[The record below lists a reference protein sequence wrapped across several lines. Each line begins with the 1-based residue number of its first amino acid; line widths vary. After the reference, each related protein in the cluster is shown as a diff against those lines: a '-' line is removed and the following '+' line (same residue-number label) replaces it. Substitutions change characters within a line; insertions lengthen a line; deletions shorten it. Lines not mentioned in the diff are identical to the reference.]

1 MKKLLLS
8 VVALLMVLSGTAQ
21 NTRNIG
27 SHRIDASRLKKATTT
42 TTTTSTSAATATTDQ
57 ARRRAIND
65 YLMKTMARMDNGA
78 SLTRNIHQDSAPK
91 YIIKASEVY
100 FLKETPHNADPN
112 KPENGHF
119 IENNTKLY
127 PGALVVANKKL
138 ADGDPVVL
146 DQGITGVGKV
156 DVMLDIDT
164 GGQTH
169 SITTDNT
176 PSAINTAVR
185 ELVRQMYSSNY
196 RQPGRSSS
204 ATGDYYS
211 TEQFALE
218 AGLDVNFAA
227 KFKAC
232 MSTNSTSSTVSHVDD
247 LSQVYYNVIV
257 VPHDNDYSNLFG
269 PNTTV
274 KDLESIVA
282 SYNAPLAFINQMS
295 YGCRLYVFYEF
306 HESEFDLNASAS
318 GSYSGV
324 SANVSTNMFKKE
336 KSSSRKVHV
345 YGGNPEF
352 HKDLIQDEATIAK
365 ILKEANEPMTMSKI
379 SQGLPMSYMTT
390 FIGSKQTCNRF
401 TEGYYKT
408 YDYERC
414 VDHLAICFRNNCS
427 HTAGAIL
434 KVRLDYKCFYIDKNG
449 EKKYLDPQDGCYA
462 GYQRWTEAQPGWGD
476 KSEYSLGPWPIETDP
491 RYSSKA
497 MPKTKYYIEGPLHYQ
512 LRYKYAG
519 GSYGTKTGQIN
530 WRNGKIDIKVNGSV
544 RPGGTTPYIHSSSYS
559 FPDIF

>member
-8 VVALLMVLSGTAQ
+8 FVAFLTVISGTAQ
-21 NTRNIG
+21 N
-27 SHRIDASRLKKATTT
+27 A
-42 TTTTSTSAATATTDQ
+42 DQ
-57 ARRRAIND
+57 TRRRAIND
-65 YLMKTMARMDNGA
+65 YLLKTMARMDDGA
-78 SLTRNIHQDSAPK
+78 SLTRNIHQASAPK
-91 YIIKASEVY
+91 YIIKGSEVY
-100 FLKETPHNADPN
+100 FLKESTHNADP
-112 KPENGHF
+112 KKAEEGHF
-119 IENNTKLY
+119 IENNSKLY

-138 ADGDPVVL
+138 ADGDPIVL
-146 DQGITGVGKV
+146 SSGILGTGKV

-176 PSAINTAVR
+176 PAAINTAVR
-185 ELVRQMYSSNY
+185 TLVRQMYSSDGY
-196 RQPGRSSS
+196 RQPGRSNS

-257 VPHDNDYSNLFG
+257 VPHNNDFSYLFG

-274 KDLESIVA
+274 EDIKSVVKE
-282 SYNAPLAFINQMS
+282 YNAPLAYINQMS

-306 HESEFDLNASAS
+306 HESEFDLSASAS

-324 SANVSTNMFKKE
+324 SANVSSKMFNKS
-336 KSSSRKVHV
+336 KSSSRKVHI
-345 YGGNPEF
+345 YGGNAEY

-365 ILKEANEPMTMSKI
+365 ILKEAKEPMTMSKI
-379 SQGLPMSYMTT
+379 NQGLPVSYMTT
-390 FIGSKQTCNRF
+390 FIGSQQTCNRF

-449 EKKYLDPQDGCYA
+449 KKKYLDPQDGCYA

-491 RYSSKA
+491 RYAPNA

-519 GSYGTKTGQIN
+519 GSYGTKTGLVN
-530 WRNGKIDIKVNGSV
+530 WRNGKIDFTVNGDV
-544 RPGGTTPYIHSSSYS
+544 QPAGRKTPYIHSSSYS
-559 FPDIF
+559 FQDIF